1 MLPPIKVI
9 GGGLAGSEAA
19 YQIAAAGIKVSLYEM
34 RPGKMTPAHSSG
46 DLAELVCSNSLKSDL
61 IATAQGLLKSEMR
74 ALGSLTLECAEQSR
88 VPAGSALAVERELFG
103 RLVTERIESHP
114 NITVIRQEVEAI
126 DPNEIM
132 VIATG
137 PLTSDSLADELSR
150 ITGTENLFFYDA
162 IAPSVTLESLDQGK
176 VFKASRYDKGD
187 SDYYNCP
194 MDRDEYEHFYG
205 QLVEADMIEGHS
217 VDKNLFFDG
226 CMPIEV
232 MGRRGLDTLRFGPM
246 RPVGLIDPRTGKRA
260 WAVVQL
266 RQENK
271 EGTVLGLVGFQTRL
285 RWGEQDR
292 IFRLIPGLANADFVR
307 FGTMHRNTYLNSP
320 RLLMPSLQFKSNPN
334 WFFAGQLIGVEG
346 YMESAATG
354 ILAGINVVRLCAGQI
369 PWVMEPQ
376 TMIGALLAYITDSQR
391 NDFQPVNANFGILA
405 PLDKLIKDKRMR
417 YEAYSSRSGQYMQ
430 ELRSRSQ
437 IVTGPGGGEI

>member
-34 RPGKMTPAHSSG
+34 RPGKMTQAHSSG
-46 DLAELVCSNSLKSDL
+46 HLAELVCSNSLKSDL
-61 IATAQGLLKSEMR
+61 PATAQGLLKSEMR
-74 ALGSLTLECAEQSR
+74 ALGSLTLECAEQAR
-88 VPAGSALAVERELFG
+88 VPAGSALAVDRKLFG
-103 RLVTERIESHP
+103 RLVTDRVESHP
-114 NITVIRQEVEAI
+114 NIAVIRQEVAAI
-126 DPNEIM
+126 SPDEIT

-137 PLTSDSLADELSR
+137 PLTSNSLADELSR
-150 ITGTENLFFYDA
+150 ITGVENLFFYDA
-162 IAPSVTLESLDQGK
+162 IAPSVTLESLDMSK

-194 MDRDEYEHFYG
+194 MDRDEYEHFYSE
-205 QLVEADMIEGHS
+205 LVQADVIEGHS
-217 VDKNLFFDG
+217 VDKNLFFNG

-246 RPVGLIDPRTGKRA
+246 RPVGLVDPRTGKRA
-260 WAVVQL
+260 WAVIQL
-266 RQENK
+266 RQENI

-307 FGTMHRNTYLNSP
+307 YGVMHRNTYLNSP
-320 RLLMPSLQFKSNPN
+320 QLLTPSLQFKGNPN
-334 WFFAGQLIGVEG
+334 WLFAGQITGVEG

-369 PWVMEPQ
+369 PLVMEAQ

-391 NDFQPVNANFGILA
+391 KDFQPVNANFGIL
-405 PLDKLIKDKRMR
+405 PSLDKLIKDKRVR
-417 YEAYSSRSGQYMQ
+417 YEAYSSRSSQYMQ
-430 ELRSRSQ
+430 ELRSDLEA
-437 IVTGPGGGEI
+437 VTGQAGEEI